1 MGNPLLIAD
10 SMMLLNIVCL
20 EVIMA
25 QSGLEQKLDL
35 LLSKQHK
42 STILTQLSFSW
53 TSLIVGYTIGL
64 IAPTAFVLGVSNII
78 IVFSSLLFII
88 SLIRFIRSLKKA

>member
-1 MGNPLLIAD
+1 LIKLLQIF
-10 SMMLLNIVCL
+10 L
-20 EVIMA
+20 EVIMT
-25 QSGLEQKLDL
+25 QGGLEQKLDL
-35 LLSKQHK
+35 LLNKQHK
-42 STILTQLSFSW
+42 STIFTQMFFGW

-78 IVFSSLLFII
+78 IIFGSVLFII